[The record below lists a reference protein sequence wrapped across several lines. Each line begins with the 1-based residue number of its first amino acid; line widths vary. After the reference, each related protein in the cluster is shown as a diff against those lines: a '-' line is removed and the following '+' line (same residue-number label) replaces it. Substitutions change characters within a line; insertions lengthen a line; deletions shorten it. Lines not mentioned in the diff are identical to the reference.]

1 MNETPL
7 TDEELS
13 RLREAINH
21 VPYALLL
28 GINFEDARRGAAT
41 LSMSARPELE
51 RFGGIMHGGALASL
65 ADSAAAFAVLPML
78 EDGEQTFTVD
88 LTLHYLRP
96 VTGGKLTAHARV
108 LRAGRRV
115 ATVSVEIFN
124 ESGALVGRLCDLPET
139 PLSLLFP

>member
-1 MNETPL
+1 MSETPL
-7 TDEELS
+7 TTGELS
-13 RLREAINH
+13 RLRESIAR
-21 VPYALLL
+21 VPYAQLL

-65 ADSAAAFAVLPML
+65 ADTASAFAILSKL
-78 EDGEQTFTVD
+78 EPGEQTVTVD

-96 VTGGKLTAHARV
+96 ATEGKLTAHARV
-108 LRAGRRV
+108 LRAGRRL

-124 ESGALVGRLCDLPET
+124 ESGVLVVTALTTYLKYR
-139 PLSLLFP
+139 

>member
-1 MNETPL
+1 
-7 TDEELS
+7 LS
-13 RLREAINH
+13 RLRESIAR
-21 VPYALLL
+21 VPYAQLL

-65 ADSAAAFAVLPML
+65 ADTASAFAILSKL
-78 EDGEQTFTVD
+78 EPGEQTVTVD

-96 VTGGKLTAHARV
+96 ATEGILTAHARV
-108 LRAGRRV
+108 LRAGRRL

-124 ESGALVGRLCDLPET
+124 ESGALVVTALTTYLKYR
-139 PLSLLFP
+139 

>member
-7 TDEELS
+7 THAELT
-13 RLREAINH
+13 RLREGFAQI
-21 VPYALLL
+21 PYAQLL
-28 GINFEDARRGAAT
+28 GINFEEATRGAASFS
-41 LSMSARPELE
+41 LNARAELE

-65 ADSAAAFAVLPML
+65 ADTASAFAVLSTL
-78 EDGEQTFTVD
+78 EEDEQTVTVD

-96 VTGGKLTAHARV
+96 VTEGKLSAQARV

-124 ESGALVGRLCDLPET
+124 ESGALVVTALTTYLKFR
-139 PLSLLFP
+139 